1 MKKIIILFVLVIS
14 VVYTSV
20 AQQSLI
26 KVNRVNGA
34 TDPYPMSLVDSIV
47 FSDFLQPSM
56 DVYLKDRLDAISF
69 PNTDIFNFNFSI
81 DSGAASCGVPVV
93 HNQAQSYGSM
103 TDQQGNVYRTIVIG
117 TQEWMAEN
125 LNTGI
130 YRNGNPIDEV
140 TGNAPWQALST
151 GAWAYYNND
160 TLRACPYGKLYNWFA
175 VADPRNLCPS
185 GWHLP
190 SDAEWSTL
198 IGYLDPA
205 HDPTAVLDTQ
215 STIAGGALKN
225 GGQLYWQYPNT
236 NATNSSGFSAL
247 PGGFRNVNGPFVA
260 ISGSGWWWS
269 TTAFDADNAF
279 ARQLVATGGNVSRI
293 TADMNRGFAI
303 RCVKDPAG
311 LGSINTLDCGNA
323 TNTGTLTAG
332 TAANGV
338 SSTLAYTG
346 GNGGT
351 HSGQTVNST
360 GVTGLTATLAAG
372 SMANGSGTLTWTITG
387 TPNAAGTA
395 NFALNI
401 AGQGCTLNLTV
412 NAGGGIVSNPGAG
425 VTYGGVNYPTVV
437 LGNGQEWMAEN
448 LRTTQYNDG
457 TAITLVTDNAQWEAN
472 NINSTSLPMMCWYN
486 NDQATYTA
494 NTFGAL
500 YNWYAVSPTTNGNR
514 NVCPIGWHV
523 PTDAEWST
531 FINYLDPNANGGENT
546 NTAGS
551 KMKSTGTQY
560 WQSPNIDATN
570 ESGFSGLP
578 GGLRGLNGT
587 FNLIGSYGGW
597 WSSTEDD
604 TVLAWN
610 RNLIIDIGSASRN
623 YAGKSSGLSVR
634 CIKD

>member
-14 VVYTSV
+14 VAYTSV

-140 TGNAPWQALST
+140 TGNASWQALST

-160 TLRACPYGKLYNWFA
+160 ALRACPYGKLYNWFA

-215 STIAGGALKN
+215 STIAGGALKSE
-225 GGQLYWQYPNT
+225 GQLYWGYPNT
-236 NATNSSGFSAL
+236 NAINNSGFSAL
-247 PGGFRNVNGPFVA
+247 PGGFRNVNGPFVTL
-260 ISGSGWWWS
+260 SSSGWWWS
-269 TTAFDADNAF
+269 ATASDADNAF
-279 ARQLVATGGNVSRI
+279 ARQLVASGGNVNRI
-293 TADMNRGFAI
+293 TADMNRGYAI
-303 RCVKDPAG
+303 RCVKAPAG

-323 TNTGTLTAG
+323 TNNGTLTAG

-372 SMANGSGTLTWTITG
+372 SVANGSGTLTWTITG

-395 NFALNI
+395 SFALNI
-401 AGQGCTLNLTV
+401 AGQGCTLNLTI

-425 VTYGGVNYPTVV
+425 VAFNGYTYPSIV

-448 LRTTQYNDG
+448 LRTTTYANGDP
-457 TAITLVTDNAQWEAN
+457 IPNITDNAQWSALTTGAWSYYDN
-472 NINSTSLPMMCWYN
+472 NSQFQNPY
-486 NDQATYTA
+486 
-494 NTFGAL
+494 GKL
-500 YNWYAVSPTTNGNR
+500 YNWYAVNDSR
-514 NVCPIGWHV
+514 NVCPAGWHV
-523 PTDAEWST
+523 PTNQEWTVLS
-531 FINYLDPNANGGENT
+531 NYLGGSLV
-546 NTAGS
+546 AGG
-551 KMKSTGTQY
+551 KLKSVGTLF
-560 WQSPNIDATN
+560 WSSPNQDATN
-570 ESGFSGLP
+570 EIGFSGLP
-578 GGLRGLNGT
+578 GGGKIGVSINMGSNGYYWT
-587 FNLIGSYGGW
+587 STEIGSTTANSKYLSSANGELSGYG
-597 WSSTEDD
+597 DD
-604 TVLAWN
+604 KW
-610 RNLIIDIGSASRN
+610 IGF
-623 YAGKSSGLSVR
+623 SVR
-634 CIKD
+634 CLKD

>member
-1 MKKIIILFVLVIS
+1 MKKLFIILALSTAV
-14 VVYTSV
+14 TDAAT
-20 AQQSLI
+20 AQQPV
-26 KVNRVNGA
+26 VNVHLMNGA
-34 TDPYPMSLVDSIV
+34 TEPYPLSLIDSMV
-47 FSDFLQPSM
+47 FSTFLQPSQ
-56 DVYLKDRLDAISF
+56 DIYLSTGAVIVS
-69 PNTDIFNFNFSI
+69 PITAI
-81 DSGAASCGVPVV
+81 DSGTFAIDANVASCGAPVV
-93 HNQAQSYGSM
+93 HSPAQNYGTL

-125 LNTGI
+125 LKTGI
-130 YRNGNPIDEV
+130 YRNGEAIGEV
-140 TGNAPWQALST
+140 TDNGQWQALAS
-151 GAWAYYNND
+151 GAWSYHNND
-160 TLRACPYGKLYNWFA
+160 PQRECPYGRLYNWFA

-198 IGYLDPA
+198 IGHLDPA
-205 HDPTAVLDTQ
+205 HDPTAVGPQ

-225 GGQLYWQYPNT
+225 GGQLYWQSPNT
-236 NATNSSGFSAL
+236 DATNTSGFSAL

-269 TTAFDADNAF
+269 ATAPDTDNAY
-279 ARQLVATGGNVSRI
+279 ARQLTASGGNVNRLS
-293 TADMNRGFAI
+293 TDQNRGYAV

-323 TNTGTLTAG
+323 TNVGTLTAG

-372 SMANGSGTLTWTITG
+372 SVANGSGTLTWTITG

-395 NFALNI
+395 GFALNI
-401 AGQGCTLNLTV
+401 AGQGCTLNLV
-412 NAGGGIVSNPGAG
+412 VGSSSLNPNL
-425 VTYGGVNYPTVV
+425 TYGSVADQQ
-437 LGNGQEWMAEN
+437 GNTYATIVIGTQEWMAEN

-457 TAITLVTDNAQWEAN
+457 TAITLVTDNAQWGAD
-472 NINSTSLPMMCWYN
+472 LPMMCWQN

-514 NVCPIGWHV
+514 NVCPVGWHV
-523 PTDAEWST
+523 PTDAEWNT
-531 FINYLDPNANGGENT
+531 LIGYLDPSFNPNAINVSQSA
-546 NTAGS
+546 TAGG

-560 WQSPNIDATN
+560 WQSPNAAATN

-578 GGLRGLNGT
+578 GGYRLGN
-587 FNLIGSYGGW
+587 GSYDYVGDNGYW
-597 WSSTEDD
+597 WSSTEGD
-604 TVLAWN
+604 TGNAWS
-610 RNLIIDIGSASRN
+610 RNLN
-623 YAGKSSGLSVR
+623 YSVGFVGRSYDFKPDGFSVR
-634 CIKD
+634 CLRD